1 MIDGGGSALK
11 WLFGVATQADLAGL
25 NKKISGLTRRE
36 NEIVHLMD
44 HQATVVN
51 ESLWEIRTNT
61 KLIQELE
68 GQTAELTKNY
78 NNLLGRMAE
87 RQAYMIEYFDFF
99 INLDTAFESVE
110 ASLQWLRDL
119 ADALDEGLDLLANG
133 RLAPQIFPPAQMAL
147 VLKAVNRQLPL
158 GWAVSSDELWV
169 TYREAMVTV
178 AAVEGRFRLFIKI
191 PIYDHAQQYNLFEIF
206 SLPRATDNGT
216 HGVIIGYLPKFL
228 AVSTD
233 LETFIELSTD
243 DIQGSKKLE
252 RLICN
257 FHTGLGKR
265 GARKS
270 CAISLF
276 TNDANRKLTQCRQQ
290 FKEWK
295 GSEVAYL
302 GENRWAFSAITAH
315 EVVFSCPIGSSQ
327 GPPQSLQLPPFG
339 IFDVPPGC
347 TAKTEDWIFPASL
360 EGRLEASLDPLVA
373 PTLAAVGFNITTFK
387 SVAIIE
393 LPKANTTSIN
403 FISDLLR
410 RNDGARA
417 SSEMTGFQIQ
427 ELMKKTTEEFQL
439 TESRY
444 LFELL
449 VLLLLLVVATTFL
462 SYQTV
467 WLRGRMRAHEHIRHG
482 DPRRPLPP
490 GSGTGGGGV
499 TQHFF

>member
-1 MIDGGGSALK
+1 
-11 WLFGVATQADLAGL
+11 
-25 NKKISGLTRRE
+25 
-36 NEIVHLMD
+36 
-44 HQATVVN
+44 
-51 ESLWEIRTNT
+51 
-61 KLIQELE
+61 
-68 GQTAELTKNY
+68 
-78 NNLLGRMAE
+78 
-87 RQAYMIEYFDFF
+87 
-99 INLDTAFESVE
+99 
-110 ASLQWLRDL
+110 L
-119 ADALDEGLDLLANG
+119 ADALDEGLALLANG
-133 RLAPQIFPPAQMAL
+133 RLAPQIFPPAQMAS

-158 GWAVSSDELWV
+158 GWAVSSEELWV

-191 PIYDHAQQYNLFEIF
+191 PIYDHAQQYTLFEIF

-216 HGVIIGYLPKFL
+216 HGVVIGDLPNFL

-243 DIQGSKKLE
+243 DIRGCKKLE

-295 GSEVAYL
+295 GSKVAYL

-327 GPPQSLQLPPFG
+327 GPPQSLLLPPFG

-347 TAKTEDWIFPASL
+347 TARTEDWVFPASL
-360 EGRLEASLDPLVA
+360 DGRSEASLDPLVK
-373 PTLAAVGFNITTFK
+373 PTLGAVGFNVTTFK
-387 SVAIIE
+387 SVAVIE
-393 LPKANTTSIN
+393 LPKANATSIN

-444 LFELL
+444 PF
-449 VLLLLLVVATTFL
+449 
-462 SYQTV
+462 
-467 WLRGRMRAHEHIRHG
+467 
-482 DPRRPLPP
+482 
-490 GSGTGGGGV
+490 
-499 TQHFF
+499 

>member
-1 MIDGGGSALK
+1 
-11 WLFGVATQADLAGL
+11 
-25 NKKISGLTRRE
+25 
-36 NEIVHLMD
+36 
-44 HQATVVN
+44 
-51 ESLWEIRTNT
+51 
-61 KLIQELE
+61 
-68 GQTAELTKNY
+68 
-78 NNLLGRMAE
+78 
-87 RQAYMIEYFDFF
+87 MIEYFDFF

-110 ASLQWLRDL
+110 ASLQWL
-119 ADALDEGLDLLANG
+119 GL
-133 RLAPQIFPPAQMAL
+133 
-147 VLKAVNRQLPL
+147 
-158 GWAVSSDELWV
+158 AVSSEELWV

-191 PIYDHAQQYNLFEIF
+191 PVYDHAQQHTLFEIF
-206 SLPRATDNGT
+206 SLPRATDNGP
-216 HGVIIGYLPKFL
+216 HGVVIGDLLNFL

-243 DIQGSKKLE
+243 DIRGCKKLE

-290 FKEWK
+290 FNEWK

-315 EVVFSCPIGSSQ
+315 EVVFSCPIGSSK
-327 GPPQSLQLPPFG
+327 GPPQSLLLPPFG

-347 TAKTEDWIFPASL
+347 TARTEDLVFPASL
-360 EGRLEASLDPLVA
+360 DGRSEASLDPLG
-373 PTLAAVGFNITTFK
+373 AVGFNVTTFK
-387 SVAIIE
+387 SVAVIE
-393 LPKANTTSIN
+393 LPKANATSIN

-439 TESRY
+439 TESKY
-444 LFELL
+444 PF
-449 VLLLLLVVATTFL
+449 
-462 SYQTV
+462 
-467 WLRGRMRAHEHIRHG
+467 
-482 DPRRPLPP
+482 
-490 GSGTGGGGV
+490 
-499 TQHFF
+499 